1 LPSPRSCSRS
11 SHRVCLMWK
20 VEMLTRKAGFWI
32 CDGKTFDH
40 VRDALIHAAELKSR
54 WGFVRDTRITVSLDG
69 MNN

>member
-1 LPSPRSCSRS
+1 
-11 SHRVCLMWK
+11 MWK
-20 VEMLTRKAGFWI
+20 VEMLTRRAGFWI

-54 WGFVRDTRITVSLDG
+54 WGFVRDTRIAVSLDG